1 MDDLPVEVIGN
12 ILSQLKA
19 ARDVVVASMTCQ
31 KWREAWKKHLRA
43 LSFDSN
49 DLSTHHGFN
58 TTELEIIIT
67 QTIFQ
72 TRGLRCLTI
81 SMEDADEF
89 SAAPVIAWLMY
100 TKETLRELCYNVRTH
115 PNISILERCGRQK
128 LEVLK
133 LAHNSITGIEL
144 SYQKFPQ
151 LKSLSLSFV
160 SISAWDLSLLLSI
173 CPKIESLALVS
184 PDIAMS
190 ELQATMELTSHSL
203 KEIHVEAISLDKFL
217 LEADSLQ
224 SLHLRDCNLEVFEL
238 IGKGALRV
246 FKMDDVSI
254 IHLDISESM
263 ENLEVV
269 DVANFTVVWPK
280 FYQMISKS
288 LKLRTLRLWGVVLD
302 EEVEAMD
309 LETISVYFPRLS
321 HLALSYDLGDDV
333 LTHCLQGSSN
343 LENVVAL
350 ELGWTIISNRF
361 SAWVAEL
368 LERCP
373 RLKKLKIFVGVS
385 EAKTEKELGMLGNF
399 TTSMIPLMR
408 KYMEVEVQFE
418 FE

>member
-12 ILSQLKA
+12 VLSQLKA
-19 ARDVVVASMTCQ
+19 ARAVVVASTTCR

-49 DLSTHHGFN
+49 DWPMFHDIST
-58 TTELEIIIT
+58 TKLEILIT

-72 TRGLRCLTI
+72 TRGLQCLSI
-81 SMEDADEF
+81 SMEDTKEF

-100 TKETLRELCYNVRTH
+100 TKDTLRELCYNVRTQ
-115 PNISILERCGRQK
+115 PNINILERCGRQK

-133 LAHNSITGIEL
+133 LAHTSITGVEL
-144 SYQKFPQ
+144 SYQKFPY
-151 LKSLSLSFV
+151 LTSLSLSFV
-160 SISAWDLSLLLSI
+160 SISALDLSLLLSI
-173 CPKIESLALVS
+173 CPKIESLALIS
-184 PDIAMS
+184 PDIVMS
-190 ELQATMELTSHSL
+190 DSQSTMELTSHSL
-203 KEIHVEAISLDKFL
+203 KEIHVEVISLDKFL

-246 FKMDDVSI
+246 LKMDNVSI
-254 IHLDISESM
+254 IHLDISESL

-269 DVANFTVVWPK
+269 DVTNFTVIK
-280 FYQMISKS
+280 FYHMISKS
-288 LKLRTLRLWGVVLD
+288 SKLRTLRLWGVVLD

-309 LETISVYFPRLS
+309 LETISVCFPQLS
-321 HLALSYDLGDDV
+321 HLALSYDLGDGV
-333 LTHCLQGSSN
+333 LNHCLQGSSN
-343 LENVVAL
+343 LENVVVL
-350 ELGWTIISNRF
+350 ELGWNIISNRF
-361 SAWVAEL
+361 SAWVAGL

-373 RLKKLKIFVGVS
+373 RLKKLMIFLAVS
-385 EAKTEKELGMLGNF
+385 EAKTEEEYGILGNF

-408 KYMEVEVQFE
+408 KYMEVEVQFK